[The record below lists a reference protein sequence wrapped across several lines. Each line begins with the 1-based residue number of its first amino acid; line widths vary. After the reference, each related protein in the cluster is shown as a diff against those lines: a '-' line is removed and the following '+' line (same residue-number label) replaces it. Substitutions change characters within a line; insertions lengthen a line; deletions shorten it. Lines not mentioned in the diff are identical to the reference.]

1 MQWKGF
7 AEKEGFR
14 LRAVLYQKLNKH
26 KKHKHKKHSVTDNKQ
41 YNNYYFWAAYTC
53 AVAFSALTLLV
64 GL

>member
-14 LRAVLYQKLNKH
+14 LRAVLYQKL
-26 KKHKHKKHSVTDNKQ
+26 HKHKTHSVTDNKQ